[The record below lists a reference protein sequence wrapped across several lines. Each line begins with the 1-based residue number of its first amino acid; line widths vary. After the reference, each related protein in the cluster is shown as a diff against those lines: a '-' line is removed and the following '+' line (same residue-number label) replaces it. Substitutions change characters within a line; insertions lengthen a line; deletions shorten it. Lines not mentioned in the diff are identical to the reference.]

1 MIVDAA
7 VRFPTDTAVD
17 AADTEVI
24 ADLAR
29 LYADMDKLNL
39 QPLWTQNQSLL
50 TKLPRPRAIPWLW
63 RRAEYLPIA
72 ERSHQLITVSRGG
85 DRRVLAMAN
94 PGLGGVPFATP
105 TLWAAIQY
113 LGPRE
118 RAPAHRH
125 TPGAVRFVLD
135 GSGTFTTVD
144 GDACDMH
151 PGDLVLTPP
160 WRWHDHANTADTPM
174 IWFDGLDLPLV
185 SHLDAIFF
193 EQFPDELMQ
202 PVAGHNL
209 SEARYGGRAT
219 VPAKD
224 DAPPEYSP
232 LLVYRYED
240 ISRALDALTATSAEP
255 WVSLEYVNPLT
266 GSSVMP
272 TMACF
277 AHRLAPG
284 RRTPTTR
291 TIGSSVFVAYRG
303 SGRSTIDGIRF
314 EWHAGDVFVVPSWAA
329 VDHESDG
336 GSDLFSVSD
345 APVIKA
351 LRLFRETVEDAPQ
364 EIVRAF
370 SDLVPAAQASP

>member
-1 MIVDAA
+1 VIIHAA
-7 VRFPTDTAVD
+7 VCFPADKGSE
-17 AADTEVI
+17 AAGAGV
-24 ADLAR
+24 ASPLGR
-29 LYADMDKLNL
+29 LYTDMDKLNL
-39 QPLWTQNQSLL
+39 QPLWTQNRSLL
-50 TKLPRPRAIPWLW
+50 TRQPRPRAIPWLW
-63 RRAEYLPIA
+63 RHAEYLPIA
-72 ERSHQLITVSRGG
+72 ERSRQLITLSRGG

-94 PGLGGVPFATP
+94 PGLGGAPFATP

-113 LGPRE
+113 LGARE
-118 RAPAHRH
+118 KAPGHRH
-125 TPGAVRFVLD
+125 TPGAIRFVLE

-151 PGDLVLTPP
+151 PGDLILTPP
-160 WRWHDHANTADTPM
+160 WRWHDHVNTADTPM

-202 PVAGHNL
+202 PVTGHNL

-219 VPAKD
+219 VPSVA
-224 DAPPEYSP
+224 DAPPDYSP

-240 ISRALDALTATSAEP
+240 VSRTLDALAATTGEP
-255 WVSLEYVNPLT
+255 LASVEYVNPLT

-277 AHRLAPG
+277 AHRLAPA

-291 TIGSSVFVAYRG
+291 TVGSSVFVAYRG
-303 SGRSTIDGIRF
+303 AGRSTIDGTRF
-314 EWHAGDVFVVPSWAA
+314 EWQAGDIFAVPSWAA
-329 VDHESDG
+329 VDHESEH
-336 GSDLFSVSD
+336 GSELFSVSD

-370 SDLVPAAQASP
+370 GDLAPVAQASP